1 VCGCTEST
9 IPVITE
15 DSKRNEVVAADS
27 AIKSARESDEEG
39 SNAVV
44 DSEAAHIGSPLKI
57 DSQTEGKG
65 CIESIAEPN
74 DENELEKKK
83 KKKKDDKA
91 KNKDKNKSKDSE
103 DTDLPLLSK
112 EAVVEREQ
120 GRIDS
125 ILKMLFFSPSNMVVS
140 ENVVFDP
147 TVRYVPFVT
156 TNQSYISFLANSTFK
171 LYSVYNCFT
180 SLINEKDEED

>member
-1 VCGCTEST
+1 VCGCTEAT
-9 IPVITE
+9 RTE
-15 DSKRNEVVAADS
+15 DSKRIEGVAAGS
-27 AIKSARESDEEG
+27 AIKSARENDEEG

-57 DSQTEGKG
+57 GCQTEGKE

-91 KNKDKNKSKDSE
+91 KNVDKNKNKSKDLE

-120 GRIDS
+120 SRIDS

-147 TVRYVPFVT
+147 AVRYVSFVT
-156 TNQSYISFLANSTFK
+156 TNQSYIFILANSTFK